1 MSWFNRAKWYRT
13 EYIKIIYKPIR
24 VKKLIFMMKGRKAFI
39 LFTEK
44 IKWLLLLIIPCV
56 LLIEFTSE
64 KQPYFWDNRY
74 DPSYAYLL
82 NGLNLSL
89 THGNVGHI
97 DHPGTTVQ
105 VMAAF
110 IIKVTYQFRNKSIP
124 LSLIH
129 ISEPTRPY

>member
-1 MSWFNRAKWYRT
+1 
-13 EYIKIIYKPIR
+13 
-24 VKKLIFMMKGRKAFI
+24 MMKERKTFI
-39 LFTEK
+39 LFIEK

-56 LLIEFTSE
+56 LLIEYTSV
-64 KQPYFWDNRY
+64 KQPYFFDKRY

-89 THGNVGHI
+89 TYGNVGHT

-110 IIKVTYQFRNKSIP
+110 IIKATYQFRDKSIP
-124 LSLIH
+124 MAEDVLRNP
-129 ISEPTRPY
+129 EFT